1 MQEISIIKG
10 KNQQITIKDKIIKS
24 LESSGESN
32 ADSRESSDKSKER
45 ESKKG
50 ESIVDSRESKST
62 KAKILDLPNALIA
75 PQLIDLNV
83 FPKNKSLSR
92 ASILSLDKKAKS
104 GGVGILAL
112 NSATNPALDNEMA
125 MEFVK
130 NIDTEVAILPLIAPN
145 TEHFA
150 ESKIERVGKSKICDI
165 TILNALGGV
174 GINIDSANDA
184 NTIDKVAKYAQML
197 DIPLFIN
204 ANDNLGGMINYG
216 ALSAELGIPARSPLS
231 EIKEV
236 AKMLEVAIFY
246 NLTAIFSA
254 VSEIRSLE
262 LINEAKKH
270 NPRIF
275 AEVSIHHLILDDS
288 ACAGYNTSAKIN
300 PPLKDAKT
308 RDKLCE
314 SLQDGAIDLLTSL
327 QCAHFNS
334 KKELPFGD
342 AEYGIDAI
350 AHYFALLYSNLVATK
365 IISLERLFEIC
376 AENPAKILKLNCG
389 KIEQGKEARLMAIDL
404 DSAVKI
410 DDIFSPY
417 HSSNGGAKYGKNLN
431 GKILRFI

>member
-1 MQEISIIKG
+1 MKIIKG
-10 KNQQITIKDKIIKS
+10 KNQSVKIENGVIVDCGKV
-24 LESSGESN
+24 LEGESN
-32 ADSRESSDKSKER
+32 ADCE
-45 ESKKG
+45 
-50 ESIVDSRESKST
+50 V
-62 KAKILDLPNALIA
+62 LDLKNALIA

-92 ASILSLDKKAKS
+92 ASILSLGEKAKR
-104 GGVGILAL
+104 GGVGIIAL
-112 NSATNPALDNEMA
+112 NSATNPAIDNEMA

-130 NIDTEVAILPLIAPN
+130 NISTEVVILPLIASSVAD
-145 TEHFA
+145 FGG
-150 ESKIERVGKSKICDI
+150 ESTNKKGDSKICDI

-174 GINIDSANDA
+174 GINIDSAKDA
-184 NTIDKVAKYAQML
+184 NTIDKVAKYAKML

-216 ALSAELGIPARSPLS
+216 ELSAKLGIPARSPLS

-246 NLTAIFSA
+246 DINAVFSA
-254 VSEIRSLE
+254 ISEIRSLS

-288 ACAGYNTSAKIN
+288 ACENYNTSAKIN

-308 RDKLCE
+308 REKLCE
-314 SLQDGAIDLLTSL
+314 SLQNGEIDLLTSL

-334 KKELPFGD
+334 KKELPFGN

-350 AHYFALLYSNLVATK
+350 AHYFALLQSSLVATK

-376 AENPAKILKLNCG
+376 AENPARILNLNCG
-389 KIEQGKEARLMAIDL
+389 KIEQGKEARLMAVDL
-404 DSAVKI
+404 DSPVKI

-417 HSSNGGAKYGKNLN
+417 HSSNGGADFGANLK
-431 GKILRFI
+431 GEILRFL